1 MIAKIFGNIIKKSP
15 SAVLVRT
22 GGIGFEVLISNKTS
36 EKIPGEG
43 SEVEL
48 DTYTHVRED
57 EIKLIGFFD
66 ENEKEIFLKIL
77 GVSGISI
84 KIALSALSIYDAG
97 ELKRIITDR
106 EVDLVRRIP
115 GIGKKLAERMILE
128 LKDRLEIEDRMDSLS
143 PALAENDK
151 IYEVRQA
158 LVTLGYSSREIN
170 KALLKIKPEMIKNEK
185 IEDILKAVLRE
196 V

>member
-1 MIAKIFGNIIKKSP
+1 MIAKIFGSIIKKSP
-15 SAVLVRT
+15 SSVLVKT
-22 GGIGFEVLISNKTS
+22 GGLGFEVLISNKTS
-36 EKIPGEG
+36 EKIPLEG

-57 EIKLIGFFD
+57 GIKLVGFFD
-66 ENEKEIFLKIL
+66 ESEKEIFLKIL

-84 KIALSALSIYDAG
+84 KIALSALSIYDAA
-97 ELKRIITDR
+97 ELKRIITER

-128 LKDRLEIEDRMDSLS
+128 LKDRLEIEDRIDSLS
-143 PALAENDK
+143 PAIAENDK
-151 IYEVRQA
+151 IYEVKQA

-170 KALLKIKPEMIKNEK
+170 KALLKIKPEVIKDEK
-185 IEDILKAVLRE
+185 IEDILKAVLKE

>member
-15 SAVLVRT
+15 STVLVRT

-128 LKDRLEIEDRMDSLS
+128 LKDRLEIEDRIDSLS

>member
-128 LKDRLEIEDRMDSLS
+128 LKDRLEIEDRIDSLS